1 MVIAILRFISV
12 VNAAI
17 WLGSAIFFTF
27 AAGPAFFTPEMKAL
41 IPPPYNGLAAQLI
54 LKRYFYLQHVCGGVA
69 LLHLVAEWIYFARPM
84 ERLVSG
90 TLIGVICLGLIG
102 GLWIQP
108 KLKHLNYVKF
118 SARATAVERE
128 DAGSSFAV
136 WHGISMVF
144 NLMMVGGVAF
154 YFWSVMRTPSQ
165 TRFNSTTRYRS

>member
-1 MVIAILRFISV
+1 MIAILRFISV

-27 AAGPAFFTPEMKAL
+27 GAGPAFFTLEMKAL
-41 IPPPYNGLAAQLI
+41 IPPPYNGLAAQLV
-54 LKRYFYLQHVCGGVA
+54 LQRYFYLQHICGGIA

-90 TLIGVICLGLIG
+90 TLVGVICLGLIG

-108 KLKHLNYVKF
+108 KLKHLHFVKYA
-118 SARATAVERE
+118 ARSTSIERE
-128 DAGSSFAV
+128 DATSSFAV

-144 NLMMVGGVAF
+144 NVMMAGGVGF
-154 YFWSVMRTPSQ
+154 YFWSVMKTPSQ
-165 TRFNSTTRYRS
+165 TRFASTTRYRS